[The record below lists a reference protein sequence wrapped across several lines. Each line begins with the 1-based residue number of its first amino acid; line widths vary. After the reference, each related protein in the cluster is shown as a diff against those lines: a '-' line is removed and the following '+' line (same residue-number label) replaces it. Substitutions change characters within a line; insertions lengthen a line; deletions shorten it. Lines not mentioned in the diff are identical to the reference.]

1 MGRNQRPFWMRP
13 RTGAVKFDY
22 GADSI
27 YLATGVDEPEGR
39 IIVDW
44 LARRLGIEAIR

>member
-1 MGRNQRPFWMRP
+1 M
-13 RTGAVKFDY
+13 KFDY

-39 IIVDW
+39 TIVDW
-44 LARRLGIEAIR
+44 LARRLGIETVR